1 MLLLRGFIGTR
12 LPRTVSTQ
20 FCRLQRW
27 PYIRKFVQR
36 IRFKTN
42 VTNPYR
48 HPVHINFSP
57 FRLTRSYRPL
67 NLRTTK
73 TSGRWMQN
81 LFDRRAYART
91 SMFNKCPKQFSRSH
105 RLFHDRIKVEN
116 RKLQTLGGEDQRSDD
131 DDPTNRWSMVGKE
144 EVGAD
149 LNGVGEIKRTASRN
163 CSAYTVASACPCCSS

>member
-57 FRLTRSYRPL
+57 SRLTRSYRPL

-116 RKLQTLGGEDQRSDD
+116 RKLQTLGGEDQRLERSFRNKDRTMMTQRID
-131 DDPTNRWSMVGKE
+131 GRWLGRKKCARIWTE
-144 EVGAD
+144 
-149 LNGVGEIKRTASRN
+149 
-163 CSAYTVASACPCCSS
+163 SAR